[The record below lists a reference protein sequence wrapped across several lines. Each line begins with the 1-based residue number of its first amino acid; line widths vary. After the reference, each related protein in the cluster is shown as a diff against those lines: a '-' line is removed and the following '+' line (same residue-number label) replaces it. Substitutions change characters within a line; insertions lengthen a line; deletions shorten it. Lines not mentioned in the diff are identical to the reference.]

1 MVFHH
6 GTETKNVDGGSN
18 PIYTV
23 DGAVVG
29 IVGTAP
35 TGPVNELTV
44 CRTAKDFAQFGN
56 ADDASSSGFTLPA
69 AFEILAR
76 YQAGTFYVINV
87 YDPAIHTTGVSAVT
101 ADDVKGG
108 VDAATGKRLGMEL
121 LTEGFNRFGTDAKI
135 LICPEFDA
143 QATVAAELEVFADK
157 LKAIAYVA
165 APKATKLSVAITGRG
180 PQGTI
185 NFNTS
190 SPRVR
195 HYFPQV
201 KNGDSLESLA
211 THAAGLRMKV
221 DVEKGYWWSTSNQN
235 LKGVTDVELRL
246 TSRIDDYQSETNA
259 LNAVGITTVFN
270 SFGTGYRLWGNRS
283 ACFPTT
289 THIKNFETAMRTGD
303 LIDESIRRF
312 ELQYIDRP
320 IDDALIDSLL
330 ESIDTYMRTLKSIV
344 GYSVQLDPDAD
355 LVDSFSKGQV
365 PIQYEFTPK
374 IPAERITNTSVM
386 TRKYLVNLVANR
398 GG

>member
-1 MVFHH
+1 MVYHH

-23 DGAVVG
+23 DGAVIG

-35 TGPVNELTV
+35 IGPVNELTV
-44 CRTAKDFAQFGN
+44 CRTMKDFSQFG
-56 ADDASSSGFTLPA
+56 DASKDESDGFTLPA
-69 AFEILAR
+69 AFEILSR
-76 YQAGTFYVINV
+76 YKAGTFYVINV
-87 YDPAIHTTGVSAVT
+87 YDPAKHTAGVSAVT
-101 ADDVKGG
+101 ADDIKGG
-108 VDAATGKRLGMEL
+108 YDIASNKRRGMEL
-121 LTEGFNRFGTDAKI
+121 LKEGFNRFGTDAKI
-135 LICPEFDA
+135 LIAPQLDA
-143 QATVAAELEVFADK
+143 DKTIAAELEVFADN
-157 LKAIAYVA
+157 LKAIAYVD
-165 APKATKLSVAITGRG
+165 APTGTKLAQAITGRG

-195 HYFPQV
+195 HYFPHV
-201 KNGDSLESLA
+201 KNGEKLESLA

-221 DVEKGYWWSTSNQN
+221 DVEKGYWWSTSNRN
-235 LKGVTDVELRL
+235 LKGVTDTELRL
-246 TSRIDDYQSETNA
+246 TARIDDYQSETNA
-259 LNAVGITTVFN
+259 LNAAGITTVFN
-270 SFGTGYRLWGNRS
+270 SFGTGFRLWGNRS
-283 ACFPTT
+283 ACYPTV